1 MKVYIK
7 NIGGL
12 VGEHVFELR
21 EGVNEVVAPN
31 AMGKTTLVKAL
42 LALLNPS
49 DPNVRPEDLLNLDAD
64 EGYIKLVINGEEYYR
79 IFRRED
85 GRVVEVASKPLANDE
100 RFSWLLLDPFMG
112 KLVAKILAGDENI
125 SDFMDLTFELSKL
138 RRSIEELGRKEDE
151 LRAKREELL
160 EKNKDLNRLMKER
173 EEVERKLREKEK
185 EAEKLELEKIRVKE
199 DIESTITELRRHIG
213 TLSGKLESYRKEREE
228 IIERIKDIETKIKNF
243 EEQIDEFYRKYP
255 NPKAELESI
264 DMEIDNI
271 RKTMREHEERLT
283 GINRVNPA
291 LDMALSHKLPYCPMC
306 GRPVEEP
313 EKFWES
319 RAGEL
324 GEAARELMKSI
335 EELRRKEAELLNM
348 KGVIEREWAR
358 IRNIEGVELPSLRT
372 RLELEKSRQKNL
384 EEGIRDIEAQI
395 RVLEERIREL
405 EARMP
410 EEERRRVSELAK
422 VAGEVKALKE
432 YLEGINRRIE
442 DLGDVGRELE
452 AIEKQLAETIKK
464 REGAERELY
473 ELRRAVA
480 MEFRRIANELIRELG
495 FTWFKAIIL
504 DESNGNYFVRVIRVL
519 SSGRESKQSLRQ
531 LSTSERI
538 SVAVTAILTGLKLG
552 IARGY
557 SPNKLIVLA
566 DEALLAF
573 DPERYEKIER
583 ELNKYG
589 RYTIVT
595 RLAEPARTPTLTV
608 VHREAV

>member
-21 EGVNEVVAPN
+21 EGANEVVAPN
-31 AMGKTTLVKAL
+31 AMGKTTFVKAL
-42 LALLNPS
+42 LSLLNPS
-49 DPNVRPEDLLNLDAD
+49 DPNARPEDLLNLDAD
-64 EGYIKLVINGEEYYR
+64 EGYIKLVIDSEEYHR
-79 IFRRED
+79 VFRREG

-112 KLVAKILAGDENI
+112 RLVAKILAGDENI
-125 SDFMDLTFELSKL
+125 SDFMDLTFELSRLKQ
-138 RRSIEELGRKEDE
+138 SIEELRREEDR

-160 EKNKDLNRLMKER
+160 EKNRDLNRLMKER

-185 EAEKLELEKIRVKE
+185 EAEKLEVEKIRVKE
-199 DIESTITELRRHIG
+199 DIERTITELRGQIG
-213 TLSGKLESYRKEREE
+213 ELSGRLESYRREREE
-228 IIERIKDIETKIKNF
+228 TIERIKDIEAKIKSF
-243 EEQIDEFYRKYP
+243 EEQVDEFYRKYP

-264 DMEIDNI
+264 DIEIDNI
-271 RKTMREHEERLT
+271 RKTMKEHEKRLAE
-283 GINRVNPA
+283 INRVNPA
-291 LDMALSHKLPYCPMC
+291 LDIALSHKLPYCPVC

-335 EELRRKEAELLNM
+335 ERLRKREAELLNM
-348 KGVIEREWAR
+348 KGIIEREWTK

-372 RLELEKSRQKNL
+372 RLELEKNRQKKL
-384 EEGIRDIEAQI
+384 EESIRDIEAQI

-410 EEERRRVSELAK
+410 EEERRRISEIAK
-422 VAGEVKALKE
+422 VAGEVKGLKE

-442 DLGDVGRELE
+442 NLGDVGRELE
-452 AIEKQLAETIKK
+452 AVEKQLAETIRK
-464 REGAERELY
+464 REDAEKELY
-473 ELRRAVA
+473 ELRRDVAV
-480 MEFRRIANELIRELG
+480 EFRRIANELIRELG
-495 FTWFKAIIL
+495 FTWFKAITL
-504 DESNGNYFVRVIRVL
+504 EESSGNYFVRVIRIL
-519 SSGRESKQSLRQ
+519 PSGRESKQSLRQ

-552 IARGY
+552 IAREH

-573 DPERYEKIER
+573 DPERYERIER
-583 ELNKYG
+583 ELSKYG
-589 RYTIVT
+589 RYIIVT
-595 RLAEPARTPTLTV
+595 RLVEPARAPTLTV
-608 VHREAV
+608 VHRKAD